1 MSDCGV
7 CISSDYSGCEG
18 MIDDVAVVIAEQD
31 QKCSECRK
39 VVPSGNK
46 MERADW
52 YDDGWNYDEDRETD
66 ERDRKAPIWTCLV
79 CAEIATAFY
88 CGGDG
93 RIYGGEFWE
102 VMADS
107 DAFAN
112 LNSSCFDR
120 LTTPEAKAELQRRW
134 MEWKGLTK

>member
-7 CISSDYSGCEG
+7 CISSDYRAYEG
-18 MIDDVAVVIAEQD
+18 MIDDVEIVVSDAERE
-31 QKCSECRK
+31 CSECRQM
-39 VVPSGNK
+39 VPSGSK
-46 MERADW
+46 IERAGW
-52 YDDGWNYDEDRETD
+52 YDDGWNYDEDREAD
-66 ERDRKAPIWTCLV
+66 EQDKKEPIWTCMV

-102 VMADS
+102 AMSVS

-120 LTTPEAKAELQRRW
+120 LTTPAAKEELRRRW
-134 MEWKGLTK
+134 MEWKGLA

>member
-7 CISSDYSGCEG
+7 CISSDYSACEG
-18 MIDDVAVVIAEQD
+18 MIDEVEIVVSDAEH
-31 QKCSECRK
+31 KCSECRK
-39 VVPSGNK
+39 MVPAGSK
-46 MERADW
+46 IERADW

-66 ERDRKAPIWTCLV
+66 ERDKKEPIWTCLV

-102 VMADS
+102 VMSDS

-112 LNSSCFDR
+112 LNASCFDR
-120 LTTPEAKAELQRRW
+120 LTTPAAKAELQRRW
-134 MEWKGLTK
+134 MKWKGLPA